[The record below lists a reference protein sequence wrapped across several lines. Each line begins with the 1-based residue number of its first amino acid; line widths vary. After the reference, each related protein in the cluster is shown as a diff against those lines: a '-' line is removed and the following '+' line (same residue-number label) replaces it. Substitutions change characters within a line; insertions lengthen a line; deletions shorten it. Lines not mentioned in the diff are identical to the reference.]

1 MSTAKKIKSIEFGV
15 LSPELI
21 RKMSAVEIARA
32 ETYDKDGY
40 PIERGLMDPHLGVIS
55 PGLRCKTCGQTMKGC
70 PGHFGSLELVRPV
83 IHPKFGEKLYCILAT
98 TCQECGRL
106 LLEEAEINELMLI
119 SEDNERCV
127 KEILNRVKGV
137 KKCPHCDAMTNKIA
151 LDKPTNFFKNGS
163 RIYPAE
169 ILDWLVKV
177 PEKDLFLFGYSDRL
191 KPQWFVLSVLPVSP
205 VSIRPSLS
213 LENVITS
220 EDDLTYKLLDIVRIN
235 IRLQENINAGAPQII
250 IEDLWDLLQYNVT
263 TYIDNNTAGVPPAKQ
278 RSGRPLKTIAQR
290 LKGKKGRFRY
300 NLIGK
305 RVNASARSTITPS
318 VDIKVNELGIPKLVA
333 ETLTVPEKVTLW
345 NKEKL
350 KKQILNG
357 KVSYIVTDKGSRK
370 IITPESQEE
379 LAETLSEGMTVK
391 RKLQDGDVVIFNRQP
406 TLHRLS
412 MMGHYAKILPGNT
425 FRLNPI
431 ICDPYNADF
440 DGDDM
445 NLHVPQSEESY
456 SEIKEL
462 LVAEK
467 HVISIRNGR
476 PVISPDHDLITGA
489 YLLTRQST
497 EFNRKEAMDMLYSIG
512 ITELPPADRGR
523 GNYSGKLLFSQI
535 LPDDLYIEYK
545 NKLCQIISNTK
556 GCNKCKKENC
566 PYDCYLKIEKGKII
580 SGVIDEKM
588 SAPKALVETIYR
600 YYGQDTLIDFYYKF
614 SKMVF
619 FALSKKGL
627 TVALDEYNASDEL
640 RKEVK
645 AKVKGMM
652 ASTNTVIKQ
661 YEERSLQ
668 LVPGKN
674 LDETFE
680 DALLNISYEMKDK
693 ITNKILEMKIDE
705 LFSKTRKTN
714 NNTILLASVGG
725 NRGKVTNVA
734 NMLGLWGQV
743 TVRTGR
749 PKAGYSNRL
758 LSISPKG
765 TNQVMDYGFV
775 QSNFFDGMNPKEY
788 FCHCMG
794 GRQGE
799 IDTGVATKVS
809 GYLYRRMSNAMK
821 DLVVNDELKVIAA
834 DGQIIQFIYGED
846 GLSPDKAYLGKNI
859 NFFNE

>member
-1 MSTAKKIKSIEFGV
+1 
-15 LSPELI
+15 
-21 RKMSAVEIARA
+21 
-32 ETYDKDGY
+32 
-40 PIERGLMDPHLGVIS
+40 
-55 PGLRCKTCGQTMKGC
+55 
-70 PGHFGSLELVRPV
+70 
-83 IHPKFGEKLYCILAT
+83 
-98 TCQECGRL
+98 
-106 LLEEAEINELMLI
+106 
-119 SEDNERCV
+119 
-127 KEILNRVKGV
+127 
-137 KKCPHCDAMTNKIA
+137 
-151 LDKPTNFFKNGS
+151 
-163 RIYPAE
+163 
-169 ILDWLVKV
+169 
-177 PEKDLFLFGYSDRL
+177 
-191 KPQWFVLSVLPVSP
+191 
-205 VSIRPSLS
+205 
-213 LENVITS
+213 
-220 EDDLTYKLLDIVRIN
+220 
-235 IRLQENINAGAPQII
+235 
-250 IEDLWDLLQYNVT
+250 
-263 TYIDNNTAGVPPAKQ
+263 
-278 RSGRPLKTIAQR
+278 
-290 LKGKKGRFRY
+290 
-300 NLIGK
+300 
-305 RVNASARSTITPS
+305 
-318 VDIKVNELGIPKLVA
+318 
-333 ETLTVPEKVTLW
+333 
-345 NKEKL
+345 
-350 KKQILNG
+350 
-357 KVSYIVTDKGSRK
+357 
-370 IITPESQEE
+370 
-379 LAETLSEGMTVK
+379 
-391 RKLQDGDVVIFNRQP
+391 
-406 TLHRLS
+406 

-489 YLLTRQST
+489 YLLTREST
-497 EFNRKEAMDMLYSIG
+497 EFNRKEAMDLLYSIG

-693 ITNKILEMKIDE
+693 ITNKILGLKLDE

-758 LSISPKG
+758 LSINPKG

-809 GYLYRRMSNAMK
+809 GYLYRRLSNAMK

-846 GLSPDKAYLGKNI
+846 GLSPDKSYLGKNI